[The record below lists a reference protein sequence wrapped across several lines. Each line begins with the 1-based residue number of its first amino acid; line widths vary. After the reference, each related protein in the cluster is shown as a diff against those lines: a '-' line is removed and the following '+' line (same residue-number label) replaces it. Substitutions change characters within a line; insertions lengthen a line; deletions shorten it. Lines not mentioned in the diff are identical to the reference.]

1 MAKKFAVVIRKGG
14 SGKTTTTTNVAAG
27 LHQKGDRVLLVD
39 IDSQA
44 NATKGV
50 GLIPEDLA
58 YTLND
63 VFAGRVGSVRDAIV
77 TNSFGLHVLPG
88 HRDLSQTEQG
98 MVGNPD
104 SLWRLKEMLA
114 EVENDYDYIIID
126 TPPNEGMLTYSA
138 LLAADR
144 AIIPVAAES
153 FTDDGLAAA
162 MAMIGRVQQRSN
174 PQLTIDGILFTK
186 TDRTQ
191 FRDVLSDDLSA
202 NYSALIYPFD
212 VPRGTHVNHANSLGA
227 PIVLYMPSHPAAV
240 GYSQLVERIHSNG

>member
-1 MAKKFAVVIRKGG
+1 
-14 SGKTTTTTNVAAG
+14 
-27 LHQKGDRVLLVD
+27 
-39 IDSQA
+39 
-44 NATKGV
+44 
-50 GLIPEDLA
+50 
-58 YTLND
+58 
-63 VFAGRVGSVRDAIV
+63 
-77 TNSFGLHVLPG
+77 
-88 HRDLSQTEQG
+88 

-104 SLWRLKEMLA
+104 SLWRLKEILA
-114 EVENDYDYIIID
+114 EVESDYDFIVID

-144 AIIPVAAES
+144 VIIPVAAES

-174 PQLTIDGILFTK
+174 PQLTVDGILFTK

-191 FRDVLSDDLSA
+191 FKEVLSDDLST

-212 VPRGTHVNHANSLGA
+212 VPRGTHINHANSLGT

-240 GYSQLVERIHSNG
+240 GYSQLVERIRNNG

>member
-1 MAKKFAVVIRKGG
+1 MAKKFTVAIRKGG
-14 SGKTTTTTNVAAG
+14 SGKTTTTTNLAAG
-27 LHQKGDRVLLVD
+27 LHYKGDRVLLVD

-50 GLIPEDLA
+50 GLAVEDLPS
-58 YTLND
+58 TLND
-63 VFAGRVGSVRDAIV
+63 VFAGRLRSVREAIA
-77 TNSFGLHVLPG
+77 TNHFGLHVLPG

-104 SLWRLKEMLA
+104 SLWRLKEILA
-114 EVENDYDYIIID
+114 EVDPDYDFILID
-126 TPPNEGMLTYSA
+126 TPPNEGALTYSA

-144 AIIPVAAES
+144 VIIPVGAES

-174 PQLTIDGILFTK
+174 QGLTVDGILFTK

-191 FRDVLSDDLSA
+191 FKEVLGGELSA
-202 NYSALIYPFD
+202 CYSALIYPFD
-212 VPRGTHVNHANSLGA
+212 IPRATHVNQANSTGT
-227 PIVLYMPSHPAAV
+227 PIIVFMPSSPAAI
-240 GYSQLVERIHSNG
+240 GYSQLVERVHSG

>member
-1 MAKKFAVVIRKGG
+1 MAKKYAVVIRKGG
-14 SGKTTTTTNVAAG
+14 SGKTTTTTNLAAG
-27 LHQKGDRVLLVD
+27 LSQTGSRVLMVD

-50 GLIPEDLA
+50 GLVAEDLQ

-63 VFAGRVGSVRDAIV
+63 VFAGRVASVRDAIV
-77 TNSFGLHVLPG
+77 PNSFGLHVLPG

-98 MVGNPD
+98 MVGSPD

-114 EVENDYDYIIID
+114 EVENDYDFIVID

-144 AIIPVAAES
+144 VIIPVAAES

-174 PQLTIDGILFTK
+174 LQLTVDGILFTK
-186 TDRTQ
+186 TDHTQ
-191 FRDVLSDDLSA
+191 FKEVLSDDLSA
-202 NYSALIYPFD
+202 NYAALIYPFD
-212 VPRGTHVNHANSLGA
+212 VPRGTHINHANSLGT
-227 PIVLYMPSHPAAV
+227 PIVLYMPSHPAAIE
-240 GYSQLVERIHSNG
+240 YSKLVERIRNNG

>member
-14 SGKTTTTTNVAAG
+14 SGKTTTTTNLAAG
-27 LHQKGDRVLLVD
+27 LSQNGSRVLMVD

-50 GLIPEDLA
+50 GLVLDDLQ

-63 VFAGRVGSVRDAIV
+63 VFAGRVTSVRDAIV
-77 TNSFGLHVLPG
+77 TNDFGLHVLPG

-104 SLWRLKEMLA
+104 S
-114 EVENDYDYIIID
+114 
-126 TPPNEGMLTYSA
+126 TYSA

-144 AIIPVAAES
+144 VIIPVAAES

-174 PQLTIDGILFTK
+174 PQLTVDGILFTK

-191 FRDVLSDDLSA
+191 FKEVLSDDLAASYA
-202 NYSALIYPFD
+202 ALIYPFD
-212 VPRGTHVNHANSLGA
+212 VPRGTHINHANTLGM
-227 PIVLYMPSHPAAV
+227 PLVLYMPNHPAAIE
-240 GYSQLVERIHSNG
+240 YNKLVERIRNNG

>member
-1 MAKKFAVVIRKGG
+1 MTKKFAVVIRKGG
-14 SGKTTTTTNVAAG
+14 SGKTTTITNVAAG
-27 LHQKGDRVLLVD
+27 LHQNGSRVLLVD

-50 GLIPEDLA
+50 GLLLEELA

-63 VFAGRVGSVRDAIV
+63 VFAGRVSSVRDAIV
-77 TNSFGLHVLPG
+77 TNSFGLHVLTG

-114 EVENDYDYIIID
+114 EVENDYDYMLID

-144 AIIPVAAES
+144 VIIPVAAES

-174 PQLTIDGILFTK
+174 PQLTVDGILFTK

-191 FRDVLSDDLSA
+191 FKEVLSDDLAA
-202 NYSALIYPFD
+202 NYAALIYPFD
-212 VPRGTHVNHANSLGA
+212 VPRGTHVNHANSLGV

-240 GYSQLVERIHSNG
+240 GYNKLVKRIYTNG

>member
-1 MAKKFAVVIRKGG
+1 MAKKFAIVIRKGG
-14 SGKTTTTTNVAAG
+14 SGKTTTTTNLAAG
-27 LHQKGDRVLLVD
+27 LRQKGSRVLMVD

-50 GLIPEDLA
+50 GLIADDLQ

-63 VFAGRVGSVRDAIV
+63 VFAGRVTSVRDAIV
-77 TNSFGLHVLPG
+77 ANSFGLHVIAG

-104 SLWRLKEMLA
+104 SLWRLKEILA
-114 EVENDYDYIIID
+114 EVESDYDFIVID

-144 AIIPVAAES
+144 VIIPVAAES

-174 PQLTIDGILFTK
+174 PHLTVDGILFTK

-191 FRDVLSDDLSA
+191 FKEVLSDDLSTS
-202 NYSALIYPFD
+202 YSALIYPFD
-212 VPRGTHVNHANSLGA
+212 VPRGTHINHANSLGT

-240 GYSQLVERIHSNG
+240 GYNQLVERIRTNG

>member
-1 MAKKFAVVIRKGG
+1 MILFNARQ
-14 SGKTTTTTNVAAG
+14 TTGTTIHGAAG
-27 LHQKGDRVLLVD
+27 LTQNGSRVLMVD

-50 GLIPEDLA
+50 GLVPEDLP

-63 VFAGRVGSVRDAIV
+63 VFAGRVSSVRDAIV
-77 TNSFGLHVLPG
+77 PNSFGLHVLPG

-98 MVGNPD
+98 MVGSPD

-114 EVENDYDYIIID
+114 EVENDYDFIVID

-144 AIIPVAAES
+144 VIIPVAAES

-174 PQLTIDGILFTK
+174 PQLTVDGILLTK

-191 FRDVLSDDLSA
+191 FREVLNGDLTA
-202 NYSALIYPFD
+202 NYASLIYPFD
-212 VPRGTHVNHANSLGA
+212 VPRGTHINHANSLGM
-227 PIVLYMPSHPAAV
+227 PLILYMPSHPAAIE
-240 GYSQLVERIHSNG
+240 YNKLVERIRNNG

>member
-1 MAKKFAVVIRKGG
+1 MAKKLAVVIRKGG
-14 SGKTTTTTNVAAG
+14 SGKTTTTTNLAAG
-27 LHQKGDRVLLVD
+27 LSQKGSRVLMVD

-44 NATKGV
+44 NATKGI
-50 GLIPEDLA
+50 GLVAEDLK

-63 VFAGRVGSVRDAIV
+63 VFAGRIASVRDAIV
-77 TNSFGLHVLPG
+77 PNNFGLHVLSG

-104 SLWRLKEMLA
+104 SLWRLKEILA
-114 EVENDYDYIIID
+114 EVENDYDFIVID

-138 LLAADR
+138 LLAADKV
-144 AIIPVAAES
+144 IIPVAAES

-174 PQLTIDGILFTK
+174 PQLAVDGILFTK

-191 FRDVLSDDLSA
+191 FREVLSDDLRA

-212 VPRGTHVNHANSLGA
+212 VPRGTHVNHANSLGV

-240 GYSQLVERIHSNG
+240 GYSKLVERIRNNG

>member
-1 MAKKFAVVIRKGG
+1 MAKKFAIVIRKGG
-14 SGKTTTTTNVAAG
+14 SGKTTTTTNLAAG
-27 LHQKGDRVLLVD
+27 LHQKGGRVLMVD

-50 GLIPEDLA
+50 GLISEDLA
-58 YTLND
+58 TLND
-63 VFAGRVGSVRDAIV
+63 VFAGRVGDVRDAIV
-77 TNSFGLHVLPG
+77 ANGFGLHVLSG

-104 SLWRLKEMLA
+104 SLWRLKEILA

-174 PQLTIDGILFTK
+174 PQLTVDGILFTK

-191 FRDVLSDDLSA
+191 FKDVLSDDLTA

-240 GYSQLVERIHSNG
+240 GYSKLVERIRSNG

>member
-27 LHQKGDRVLLVD
+27 LTQNGSRVLMVD

-50 GLIPEDLA
+50 GLVPEDLQ

-63 VFAGRVGSVRDAIV
+63 VFAGRVSSVRDAIV
-77 TNSFGLHVLPG
+77 SNYFNLHVLPG

-114 EVENDYDYIIID
+114 EVENDYDFIVID

-138 LLAADR
+138 L
-144 AIIPVAAES
+144 
-153 FTDDGLAAA
+153 LAAA

-174 PQLTIDGILFTK
+174 PQLTVDGILFTK
-186 TDRTQ
+186 TDHTQ
-191 FRDVLSDDLSA
+191 FKEVLSDDLSA
-202 NYSALIYPFD
+202 NYATLIY
-212 VPRGTHVNHANSLGA
+212 
-227 PIVLYMPSHPAAV
+227 
-240 GYSQLVERIHSNG
+240 Q